1 MGSGSHSLTLG
12 RLYAWEKKLFEEVK
26 VEYESN
32 ILVLHLVFYMIVCIS
47 WMDDLHWQPN
57 DIRLMY
63 LTSASY
69 ELNCIR

>member
-32 ILVLHLVFYMIVCIS
+32 IPLLHLVFYMIVRIS
-47 WMDDLHWQPN
+47 WDGRSTLV
-57 DIRLMY
+57 
-63 LTSASY
+63 A
-69 ELNCIR
+69 